1 MIYFNCD
8 YNEGAHEK
16 IMQRLLETNM
26 EQTPGYGCDK
36 HCEHARE
43 LIRNRIQCPKADVH
57 FLVGGT
63 QTNTTVIS
71 AALRPY
77 QGVIAADTGHIN
89 VHETGA
95 IEATGHKVLAL
106 ETEDGK
112 ITAQQIESVYL
123 SHRNDGSA
131 EHTVQ
136 PKMVYISQPTELGT
150 LYSLSELTDIS
161 EVCRKNDMYLCVD
174 GARLGYGLAAKG
186 NDVELSDLARIS
198 DVFYIGGTKQGL
210 LFGEAV
216 VIIDDIL
223 KKDFRYMIKQKG
235 GMLAKGRLLGVQFE
249 TVFEDDLYTDMAK
262 HAIMLADKLRDVFKE
277 KNIKFLVENNTNQLF
292 PILSDKI
299 LDKLSEKYCFE
310 YQKRIDDCHSAV
322 RFCTSWATKEESV
335 DMLCNDFLQMVDKIP
350 MSL

>member
-16 IMQRLLETNM
+16 IMAKLMETNM
-26 EQTPGYGCDK
+26 EQTPGYGMDA
-36 HCEHARE
+36 HCEKARE
-43 LIRNRIQCPKADVH
+43 LIKKECECENANVH

-63 QTNTTVIS
+63 QTNTTVIA

-106 ETEDGK
+106 DSTDGK
-112 ITAQQIESVYL
+112 ISAKQVEKCYKGHIA
-123 SHRNDGSA
+123 DGAA
-131 EHTVQ
+131 EHTVA

-150 LYSLSELTDIS
+150 LYTLDELTAIS
-161 EVCRKNDMYLCVD
+161 KVCRENGLYLFVD
-174 GARLGYGLAAKG
+174 GARLGYGLAATG
-186 NDVELSDLARIS
+186 NDVMIKDLARLC

-216 VIIDDIL
+216 VITNTSL
-223 KKDFRYMIKQKG
+223 NADFRYMIKQRG

-249 TVFEDDLYTDMAK
+249 AAFEDGLYMDMAQNAIALANQIRNTLDK
-262 HAIMLADKLRDVFKE
+262 HNVE
-277 KNIKFLVENNTNQLF
+277 YLVKNNTNQIF
-292 PILSDKI
+292 AILSDEI
-299 LDKLSEKYCFE
+299 LDKLSSEFRYE
-310 YQKRIDDCHSAV
+310 YQMRIDEKKSAV
-322 RFCTSWATKEESV
+322 RFCTSWATRPESV
-335 DMLCNDFLQMVDKIP
+335 VALCEKLDEL
-350 MSL
+350 L